1 MKPGFALATAI
12 ALVFLVFALP
22 TSASQPSGPV
32 TIVTAI
38 SFATFPFSGTFAV
51 VEGADTLG
59 CSAGEFVDHP
69 SGFEPPTRGNIAKI
83 FTCTTGGN
91 GTFTANFEP
100 TLKPGPGDGN
110 GHWNITDATDDF
122 TGLHGE
128 GDFSVTFT
136 PPDSGVETLTGDVHY
151 EP

>member
-1 MKPGFALATAI
+1 MKPRFVLLTVIALASVV
-12 ALVFLVFALP
+12 LALP
-22 TSASQPSGPV
+22 ALASEPSGPV

-38 SFATFPFSGTFAV
+38 SFADFPFSGTFAV

-83 FTCTTGGN
+83 FTCTAGGD

-110 GHWNITDATDDF
+110 GHWNITDGTDDF
-122 TGLHGE
+122 TGLRGE
-128 GDFSVTFT
+128 GDFSVSYTSG
-136 PPDSGVETLTGDVHY
+136 DSGVETLTGNVHY